1 MNREEMNRE
10 EMTREELRAVCI
22 IQARMR
28 STRLPGKVLKDI
40 AGEPM
45 LARVVERARRAGTL
59 DEVVVAASDVAD
71 DDAIEELCSQ
81 RGWPCFRGSEA
92 DVLDRYYRAAI
103 QFKADVIV
111 RVTSDCPLID
121 PLLIDEHV
129 NRLLARWPE
138 ADFVTNM
145 VKQTY
150 PLGLAVEAM
159 PADVLARMKR
169 MSQTDMLKE
178 HVTTLAYAEPG
189 WFQIDHLVHAVDL
202 SHLRWTVDTQED
214 LELVRLIFQ
223 HFGHDRFSWEQ
234 VLPVMEQHPEW
245 SEINRHVRQKTV

>member
-1 MNREEMNRE
+1 
-10 EMTREELRAVCI
+10 LKSVAI
-22 IQARMR
+22 IQARMG
-28 STRLPGKVLKDI
+28 STRLPGKVLKDL

-45 LARVVERARRAGTL
+45 LARVVERTRRAQTL
-59 DEVVVAASDVAD
+59 DEVVVATSDLAAD
-71 DDAIEELCSQ
+71 DSIEQICAQ
-81 RGWPCFRGSEA
+81 RGWSCFRGSET
-92 DVLDRYYRAAI
+92 DVLDRYYRAAL
-103 QFKADVIV
+103 QFNAGLIV

-121 PLLIDEHV
+121 PQLIDEHV
-129 NRLLARWPE
+129 NRLLARWGE
-138 ADFVTNM
+138 VDFVTNM

-169 MSQTDMLKE
+169 MSQSAALKE
-178 HVTTLAYAEPG
+178 HVTTLVYVEPG
-189 WFQIDHLVHAVDL
+189 WFQIDHVMHPVDL

-234 VLPVMEQHPEW
+234 VLPVLEQHQEW
-245 SEINRHVRQKTV
+245 MQINEKVPQKALG

>member
-1 MNREEMNRE
+1 MNREG
-10 EMTREELRAVCI
+10 LRAVGI

-45 LARVVERARRAGTL
+45 LARVVERTRRAKTL
-59 DEVVVAASDVAD
+59 DKVVVATSDIAD
-71 DDAIEELCSQ
+71 DDAIEKLCSQ

-92 DVLDRYYRAAI
+92 DVLDRYSRAAA
-103 QFKADVIV
+103 QFNVDLIV

-121 PLLIDEHV
+121 PDLIDAHV
-129 NRLLARWPE
+129 NLLASRWTE
-138 ADFVTNM
+138 LDFVTNM

-169 MSQTDMLKE
+169 MSQSDMLKE
-178 HVTTLAYAEPG
+178 HVTTLVYVEPG
-189 WFQIDHLVHAVDL
+189 WFQVGHIQHAVDL

-234 VLPVMEQHPEW
+234 VLPVIEQHPEW
-245 SEINRHVRQKTV
+245 AEINRDVRQKALG

>member
-1 MNREEMNRE
+1 MNSER
-10 EMTREELRAVCI
+10 LRAVAI

-28 STRLPGKVLKDI
+28 STRLPGKVLKDV

-45 LARVVERARRAGTL
+45 LARVVERVGRAQTL
-59 DEVVVAASDVAD
+59 AEVVVAIADAPD
-71 DDAIEELCSQ
+71 DDAIEELCFR

-92 DVLDRYYRAAI
+92 DVLDRYHRAAI

-121 PLLIDEHV
+121 PHLIDEHV
-129 NRLLARWPE
+129 YRLLNRWAE
-138 ADFVTNM
+138 VDFVTNM

-178 HVTTLAYAEPG
+178 HVTTLAYVEPG
-189 WFQIDHLVHAVDL
+189 WFQIDHILHTIDL
-202 SHLRWTVDTQED
+202 SHFRWTVDTQED
-214 LELVRLIFQ
+214 LQLVRLIFEY
-223 HFGHDRFSWEQ
+223 FGHDRFSWEQ
-234 VLPVMEQHPEW
+234 VVPAMKQHPEW
-245 SEINRHVRQKTV
+245 IEINRNIRQKTLG